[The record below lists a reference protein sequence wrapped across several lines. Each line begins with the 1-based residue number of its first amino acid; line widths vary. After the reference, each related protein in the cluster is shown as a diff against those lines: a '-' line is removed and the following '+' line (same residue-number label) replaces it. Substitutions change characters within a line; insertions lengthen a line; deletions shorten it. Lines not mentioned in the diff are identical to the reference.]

1 LLWSEA
7 PTLPPNQTGRVGVP
21 GGCSREIVG
30 IESENLR
37 TQRAQRTAAEGA
49 EKSGSFASLRM
60 TTFLGSSGF
69 EIRLGAGVSATD
81 AKSIGRKHP
90 HPPAKSAGRVG
101 HPADAAG

>member
-1 LLWSEA
+1 
-7 PTLPPNQTGRVGVP
+7 
-21 GGCSREIVG
+21 VG

-69 EIRLGAGVSATD
+69 EIRLAGRSVRNGREEFAKD
-81 AKSIGRKHP
+81 AKGIGRKHP